1 MLYNKSAVANPV
13 AETPEQLSLAERY
26 SPFNLEVKTQEDI
39 KSRVSPKLRGLNLVK
54 RIVGVV
60 HSNIIYN
67 HSHDFEGGSR
77 NADETWHAGVGHCI
91 EQGVLLYAALKLFGF
106 EPGFLM
112 VKNPRG
118 YDSGATGSFGVH
130 PFMTLEFNGRT
141 YLADAV
147 PGDVK
152 VKSLRDNFC
161 VAEQPLTFREAVAY
175 FMMDRGDE
183 LGQYMGKFPEAL
195 SALEIALK
203 IDPNNYT
210 VHSTVAEVLTQQ
222 RDFTAAEAAHRR
234 AIRMVPNLLDPWK
247 YLGDFFKDDREN
259 GRLGLVVHR
268 DALSRDTT
276 DFEILQDIALQAS
289 VTYTLASFRNTHI
302 YRAMLNE
309 YHDCD
314 EAVSLSKEVMESA
327 ARKFK
332 EVIAKRRIPRAA
344 VWKLLEKKQEFSAED
359 EKIMAEF
366 NALCE
371 QLNLKLSDSVPMEIF

>member
-13 AETPEQLSLAERY
+13 AETPEQLSFAERH
-26 SPFNLEVKTQEDI
+26 SPFNLEAKTQEDI

-60 HSNIIYN
+60 HSNVIYKHN
-67 HSHDFEGGSR
+67 HDFKGGSR
-77 NADETWHAGVGHCI
+77 TADETWHTGEGHCI

-152 VKSLRDNFC
+152 VKPLRDSFC

-183 LGQYMGKFPEAL
+183 LGQYTDKFPEAL
-195 SALEIALK
+195 SALETALK

-210 VHSTVAEVLTQQ
+210 IHSTVAEVLTQQ
-222 RDFTAAEAAHRR
+222 KDFTAAEAAHRR

-247 YLGDFFKDDREN
+247 YLGDFFQDDRKN
-259 GRLGLVVHR
+259 GR
-268 DALSRDTT
+268 DALSRDTA

-289 VTYTLASFRNTHI
+289 ATYIFASFRNAQL
-302 YRAMLNE
+302 YRAMFNE

-314 EAVSLSKEVMESA
+314 EAISLSKDVMESA
-327 ARKFK
+327 ASKFK
-332 EVIAKRRIPRAA
+332 EVIAKRRIPKAA
-344 VWKLLEKKQEFSAED
+344 VWKMLEKKQEFGAEY
-359 EKIMAEF
+359 EKRIDEF
-366 NALCE
+366 NALCK
-371 QLNLKLSDSVPMEIF
+371 QLNLKLSDSALVEVRL